1 MTTTTLPSPYTFTD
15 ALISLLAFVAVIAVI
30 LLIFAALTHSDD

>member
-15 ALISLLAFVAVIAVI
+15 ALLAPLALIAVVAAI
-30 LLIFAALTHSDD
+30 LLIFAALTHFDD